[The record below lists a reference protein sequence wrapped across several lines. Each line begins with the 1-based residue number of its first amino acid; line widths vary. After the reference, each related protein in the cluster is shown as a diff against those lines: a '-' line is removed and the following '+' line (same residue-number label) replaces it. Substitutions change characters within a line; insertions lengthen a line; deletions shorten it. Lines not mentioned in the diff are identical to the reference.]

1 MATDVYERLA
11 KHLDNLPAG
20 FPRSESGAEM
30 RILRRVFTPE
40 EAELSLHLSLIA
52 EEPRVIA
59 HRAKIPVELAARR
72 LEEMAHKGLVF
83 SLRPAGKPPQYQAEQ
98 FVVGFWEGQVN
109 RLDRELVE
117 DFEEYLPTF
126 VNATL
131 WEKAPQLRTIPVGES
146 IDQGTEVM
154 AYEQVEAI
162 VKAHKV
168 FGVSNCICRQEL
180 RILGEGCGKPVE
192 SCMSFGIAAEH
203 SVHVGRARA
212 ISQEEAL
219 AILHRAEE
227 AGLVL
232 QPANAKEPLFICT
245 CCGCCCGVLRSMKL
259 EAKPA
264 NFVSSPFVAVL
275 NTETCS
281 GCGTCETRCQME
293 AIYVDGGTATLN
305 LDRCIGCGL
314 CVTTCTTESL
324 SLVRKPEAEQPYV
337 PKDIVETTIKVGQAR
352 GKMGVRQLIGMQA
365 KSTLDRLLAPRE

>member
-154 AYEQVEAI
+154 AYEQVEPI
-162 VKAHKV
+162 V
-168 FGVSNCICRQEL
+168 
-180 RILGEGCGKPVE
+180 
-192 SCMSFGIAAEH
+192 
-203 SVHVGRARA
+203 
-212 ISQEEAL
+212 
-219 AILHRAEE
+219 
-227 AGLVL
+227 
-232 QPANAKEPLFICT
+232 
-245 CCGCCCGVLRSMKL
+245 
-259 EAKPA
+259 
-264 NFVSSPFVAVL
+264 
-275 NTETCS
+275 
-281 GCGTCETRCQME
+281 
-293 AIYVDGGTATLN
+293 
-305 LDRCIGCGL
+305 
-314 CVTTCTTESL
+314 
-324 SLVRKPEAEQPYV
+324 
-337 PKDIVETTIKVGQAR
+337 
-352 GKMGVRQLIGMQA
+352 
-365 KSTLDRLLAPRE
+365 